1 MEKQS
6 IWSSASDFVF
16 PRYCVNCLC
25 YQDAFD
31 LYSFVCARCFL
42 SVREEKKPARAPR
55 PIERLI
61 CYGNYA
67 DPILRKLI
75 FHFKYRFV
83 RKLSHPLG
91 ELLIQALG
99 DGGIAEF
106 LSPPVPVV
114 TYIPLAP
121 LRQRWRGFN
130 QSFLLAEAV
139 AFYFHLPLLPLL
151 CRLWLAP
158 AQASLA
164 NEAHR
169 KENIKGAFTLAVSP
183 LLEPPAKVLLIDDVS
198 TSGATLQEAASVL
211 RRWRVKRIW
220 AGVVAGA
227 SSKLTRKI
235 PSSNDQGLGKE

>member
-6 IWSSASDFVF
+6 IWSSVADIIF
-16 PRYCVNCLC
+16 PRYCINCLR

-31 LYSFVCARCFL
+31 LYPFVCARCFL
-42 SVREEKKPARAPR
+42 SVREEKKPARAPK
-55 PIERLI
+55 PIERLV

-99 DGGIAEF
+99 DSGIQEF

-114 TYIPLAP
+114 TYVPLAP

-130 QSFLLAEAV
+130 QSRLLAESV
-139 AFYFHLPLLPLL
+139 ASYFHLPLLPLL
-151 CRLWLAP
+151 RRSWLAP

-164 NEAHR
+164 SEEHR
-169 KENIKGAFTLAVSP
+169 KANIKGAFTLAVSSS
-183 LLEPPAKVLLIDDVS
+183 LEPPSKVLLIDDVS

-211 RRWRVKRIW
+211 RSWKVKRIW

-227 SSKLTRKI
+227 GSK
-235 PSSNDQGLGKE
+235 Q